1 MSISVEG
8 GSVAIGGGE
17 GGGGEGGGGDGGR
30 SRSEVFNSSQ
40 GGWSLWG
47 KCAVLMGNVGRLE
60 AGEGEACDA
69 SVGGGGGQERGGGG
83 DRGCGRLSRLA

>member
-30 SRSEVFNSSQ
+30 SRSEVFDGSQ
-40 GGWSLWG
+40 GGWRLWG
-47 KCAVLMGNVGRLE
+47 KCGVLMGNVGTLE

-69 SVGGGGGQERGGGG
+69 SVGGGGGEERAGGG
-83 DRGCGRLSRLA
+83 DRGGRLSRLA

>member
-40 GGWSLWG
+40 VGWSLWG
-47 KCAVLMGNVGRLE
+47 KCGVLMGNVGTLE
-60 AGEGEACDA
+60 AWEGEPCDA
-69 SVGGGGGQERGGGG
+69 SVGGGGGEERGGGG
-83 DRGCGRLSRLA
+83 DRGCRLSRLA